1 MLKQTLFFNS
11 PVRLSVKN
19 LQLVISW
26 PDSNDIVTRP
36 IEDIG
41 MVVIEHQMIS
51 ITMPLINELVRNNVC
66 VVICDEK
73 SMPSSIVMGL
83 SANSTMAESFRK
95 QITMAEPSKK
105 QAWKQII
112 ESKIKNQSLLL
123 DKLHD
128 DGSVLKYY
136 YSNVKSGDSS
146 NREGLAAKIYWQHLF
161 NNEFKR
167 NREGEFPN
175 NLLNYGYAILRAATV
190 RAILGSGLMP
200 LVGLFHKNRYNP
212 FPLADDLMEP
222 FRPYVDEI
230 VYYMAEEGITDL
242 DKEAK
247 SRILRLLFVDVDI
260 GAVTRPLE
268 IALTIMTASLVKYN
282 EGELRKLTLPVFK

>member
-1 MLKQTLFFNS
+1 MT
-11 PVRLSVKN
+11 
-19 LQLVISW
+19 
-26 PDSNDIVTRP
+26 
-36 IEDIG
+36 
-41 MVVIEHQMIS
+41 
-51 ITMPLINELVRNNVC
+51 
-66 VVICDEK
+66 
-73 SMPSSIVMGL
+73 
-83 SANSTMAESFRK
+83 
-95 QITMAEPSKK
+95 EPSKK

-167 NREGEFPN
+167 IREGDFPN

-200 LVGLFHKNRYNP
+200 LVGLYHKNRYNP

-242 DKEAK
+242 SKEAK

-282 EGELRKLTLPVFK
+282 EGELKKLTLPVFK